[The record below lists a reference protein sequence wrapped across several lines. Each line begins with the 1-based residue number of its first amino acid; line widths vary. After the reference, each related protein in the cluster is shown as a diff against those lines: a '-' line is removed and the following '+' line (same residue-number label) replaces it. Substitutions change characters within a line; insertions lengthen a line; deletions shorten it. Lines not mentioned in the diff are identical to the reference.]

1 MKHAGKS
8 WCLFLE
14 TECPNKNIYISEICV
29 LLKTYSQKLCYAL
42 KLIILI
48 YTLDCNVFGI
58 YKQKLAKVIGYF
70 LLTPSSTILPTPPFP
85 GEKLILP
92 HFLENKQ
99 NLNSHPLCK
108 VGDIQLWLI
117 QTTCFRYLLLQ
128 IKPLIIKTFNFKF
141 ENVSFTKLLKNI
153 YQW

>member
-1 MKHAGKS
+1 MVSEQGKDEMKHAGKS

-14 TECPNKNIYISEICV
+14 TEYPNKNIYISEICV
-29 LLKTYSQKLCYAL
+29 LLKTYSQKLCYVL

-85 GEKLILP
+85 MGKIDPPAFFGE
-92 HFLENKQ
+92 
-99 NLNSHPLCK
+99 
-108 VGDIQLWLI
+108 
-117 QTTCFRYLLLQ
+117 
-128 IKPLIIKTFNFKF
+128 
-141 ENVSFTKLLKNI
+141 
-153 YQW
+153 